1 MEAIFELLRKN
12 GIAASG
18 FQPENPAKRAKVF
31 ANFMAGL
38 WFFYSIGAWYG
49 AKFITPEAAAN
60 TNEPLLFGATFVVWF
75 LGFFGHVLFDLIRKR
90 IKYGS

>member
-12 GIAASG
+12 GIAAAG

-49 AKFITPEAAAN
+49 AKFLPADAAK
-60 TNEPLLFGATFVVWF
+60 NEPLLFGATLVVWF
-75 LGFFGHVLFDLIRKR
+75 LGFFGHIAFDLIRKR

>member
-1 MEAIFELLRKN
+1 MEAIFELLRRN
-12 GIAASG
+12 GIAATG
-18 FQPENPAKRAKVF
+18 FQPENPAKKAKVF

-49 AKFITPEAAAN
+49 AKFIPQDSGVVT
-60 TNEPLLFGATFVVWF
+60 TEPLLFGATLVVWF
-75 LGFFGHVLFDLIRKR
+75 LGFFGHVTFDLIRKR